1 MIGVFMTNRFNPKVS
16 IIIPV
21 YNGSNFLKEAIE
33 SALAQ
38 TYQNIEIIVVNDGS
52 SDNGATEQIALSFGN
67 KIQYFSKENGGTST
81 ALNLGISKMTGDY
94 FSWLSHDDMYYP
106 KKISRQ
112 IEELDK
118 LSNKDTILMTDLR
131 GINEKRQ
138 VIYKTNYIEHINK
151 YPPRALSY
159 LHPILY
165 NQTHGCTLLIPKKC
179 FIEVG
184 LFDEKQIVAQDFE
197 FFYRAFLKFP
207 HKLIPEILVTARE
220 SSNRQGKSK
229 KDLCDIEYSNLYIS
243 MIENLSDKEITLLAK
258 DKFSFYHDMQ
268 RLFTNCGYT
277 IALEK
282 IKKKIIN
289 NLQISSYDL
298 VGNKFNG
305 HDLHHYLRQKGFD
318 SKQVVLF
325 KESKDNST
333 IKYDFEKNDAS
344 KELLQ
349 KDFFL
354 DADIVHLHLIHN
366 IFDINYLPMMCRLKP
381 TVITLHDPFFLAGHC
396 VHHFD
401 CTKWKTHCSDC
412 PYLNELFP
420 LPNDYSSL
428 NFELKKQAVK
438 NSNIS
443 AIVASKWMEKK
454 VQQSP
459 IWESKKIYT
468 LPFGIN
474 QEIFK
479 PGETSLIR
487 KKLGLPEDCRILFF
501 RSDPGPFK
509 GLDIIKKTLLELGN
523 SNNVILMTVGQKG
536 LLKNLRNKY
545 RIIEYGWI
553 NNDVLLANI
562 YQASDII
569 LMPSLQETFG
579 MMAIEAMSCG
589 KMVLALNTEGSALP
603 ETINSPACGLAINKE
618 DFTKELQR
626 LLNNPFEVVDRGLK
640 SLDYARNH
648 YSKEKY
654 IHDLLVIYKE
664 IMATHQIDDSSILVL
679 EQLKKYSPDKTRAK
693 LVGKFAPE
701 DASAYIG
708 FIYDFKIILIKIYRK
723 LPVKLQRSLEPI
735 LSSIYEYILVHFW
748 KR

>member
-1 MIGVFMTNRFNPKVS
+1 MTNNFNPKVS
-16 IIIPV
+16 IVIPV

-52 SDNGATEQIALSFGN
+52 NDNGATEQIARSFGN
-67 KIQYFSKENGGTST
+67 KIQYYSKENGGTST

-112 IEELDK
+112 IEELEK
-118 LSNKDTILMTDLR
+118 LSNKDTIMMTDLR

-151 YPPRALSY
+151 YPPRAQSY

-179 FIEVG
+179 FSEVG

-197 FFYRAFLKFP
+197 FFYRAFFKFP
-207 HKLIPEILVTARE
+207 HNLIPEILVTARE

-229 KDLCDIEYSNLYIS
+229 KDLCDIEYSNLYIT
-243 MIENLSDKEITLLAK
+243 MIENLSDKEIDNLAM

-268 RLFTNCGYT
+268 RLFTNCSYT

-282 IKKKIIN
+282 INKKIIK

-305 HDLHHYLRQKGFD
+305 HDLHHYLRKEGYD

-333 IKYDFEKNDAS
+333 VKYDFEKKNSS

-349 KDFFL
+349 RDFFL

-366 IFDINYLPMMCRLKP
+366 IFDLNYLSLMCRLKP

-401 CTKWKTHCSDC
+401 CTKWKSHCVDC

-420 LPNDYSSL
+420 LSSDYSAL
-428 NFELKKQAVK
+428 NFELKKQAVQ

-443 AIVASKWMEKK
+443 AIVASKWMENK
-454 VQQSP
+454 VKQSP
-459 IWESKKIYT
+459 IWREKKVYF

-479 PGETSLIR
+479 STSTALVR
-487 KKLGLPEDCRILFF
+487 RKLGLPEESKILFF
-501 RSDPGPFK
+501 RSDSGSFK
-509 GLDIIKKTLLELGN
+509 GLDIIKDALSKI
-523 SNNVILMTVGQKG
+523 SNPDNVILITVGEKG
-536 LLKNLRNKY
+536 LLKEFNKKY

-553 NNDVLLANI
+553 NNDLLLSNI
-562 YQASDII
+562 YQACDIS
-569 LMPSLQETFG
+569 LMPSRQETFG

-589 KMVLALNTEGSALP
+589 KMVLAIKAEGSALP
-603 ETINSPACGLAINKE
+603 EIINSPDCGIAVSEE
-618 DFTKELQR
+618 DFTSELLR
-626 LLNNPFEVVDRGLK
+626 LLNSLDEVTNRGKK
-640 SLDYARNH
+640 SLEYARKH

-654 IHDLLVIYKE
+654 IQGMLSIYKDIMENYQNDKCSLLVL
-664 IMATHQIDDSSILVL
+664 D
-679 EQLKKYSPDKTRAK
+679 QLKKFSPDKTRAK

-708 FIYDFKIILIKIYRK
+708 FIYDLKIVLIKIYRK
-723 LPVKLQRSLEPI
+723 MPIKLQRSLEPT
-735 LSSIYEYILVHFW
+735 LSRIYEYILIHFW